1 MNKIAL
7 LTSGGDSPG
16 MNAAIRAIVKSS
28 LYYGITPIGI
38 KDGFEGLMNG
48 WGKTMFYED
57 VDNIIHL
64 GGTILGS
71 ARSKAF
77 KTIEGRKRA
86 SDYLRSEGIEGL
98 IVIGG
103 DGSFAGARVLR
114 EESGISIIGLPG
126 TIDNDLYGTE
136 NSIGYDTALNTVVS
150 AIDKI
155 RDTASSHNRIFFVEV
170 MGRSSGFIALN
181 SAIASGAESVLIPES
196 ITNIEE
202 LVYQI
207 KTQNKGKRSSIIV
220 VAEGDDAGGAMDIV
234 RKVSPHLEGYDLRT
248 TILGHIQRGGSPS
261 YLDRAIASRSGI
273 KAIELLREGQ
283 TNLMVGIKSDEL
295 VTISI
300 DDAIDKFASPNLDK
314 EAILRKLLTGSRN
327 A

>member
-1 MNKIAL
+1 MKKIAL

-16 MNAAIRAIVKSS
+16 MNAAVRSIVKTA
-28 LYYGITPIGI
+28 LHYGITPVGI

-48 WGKTMFYED
+48 RGEIMTYDD

-71 ARSKAF
+71 ARSKNF
-77 KTIEGRKRA
+77 RTIEGRKRA
-86 SDYLRSEGIEGL
+86 IDYIQKEGIEGL

-114 EESGISIIGLPG
+114 QESGISIIGLPG

-136 NSIGYDTALNTVVS
+136 NSIGYDTALNTVIS

-155 RDTASSHNRIFFVEV
+155 RDTASSHNRIFFIEV
-170 MGRSSGFIALN
+170 MGRNSGFIALN

-196 ITNIEE
+196 VTNIDD
-202 LVYQI
+202 LVVEI

-220 VAEGDDAGGAMDIV
+220 VAEGDDAGGAMDIM
-234 RKVSPHLEGYDLRT
+234 RKVSPYFEGYDLRT

-261 YLDRAIASRSGI
+261 YLDRAIATRSGI
-273 KAIELLREGQ
+273 KAVELLREGK

-300 DDAIDKFASPNLDK
+300 DDAIDQSSTPNLEK
-314 EAILRKLLTGSRN
+314 EDILRKLLTGSRSN
-327 A
+327 

>member
-1 MNKIAL
+1 MKKIAL

-220 VAEGDDAGGAMDIV
+220 VAEGDDAGGAMDIM